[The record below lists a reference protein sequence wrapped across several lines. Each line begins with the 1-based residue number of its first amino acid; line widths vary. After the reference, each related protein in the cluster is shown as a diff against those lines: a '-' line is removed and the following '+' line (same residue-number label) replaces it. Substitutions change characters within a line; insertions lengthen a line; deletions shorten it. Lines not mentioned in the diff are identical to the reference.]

1 MFSDLR
7 AYAATARLTSLRLAP
22 DGTWLAATV
31 QTVAGEPPAY
41 VTSIWRIPTG
51 PGSTGPGSTGP
62 GSTGPGST
70 GPGSTGPGST
80 GPGST
85 GPGSSPARLTR
96 SAEGEGVPEFL
107 SDGSLLFA
115 SRRPAAAARSGDAA
129 AGQDKP
135 GLWLL
140 PAAGG
145 EARRIAAPPGGVAGV
160 AAARD
165 VAAFACSAAVFPG
178 ASSAAADAA
187 RRKARADA
195 GVHAILHETG
205 LLRTWDHDLGP
216 DELHV
221 LAGQVPAGE
230 DDAVAP
236 AGVAAGDG
244 AAAGD
249 DAAAGGDAA
258 GGDQDGGDQ
267 DGGDQDGDGKPA
279 EPRDLTPDAGRALDE
294 QSFELTPDGS
304 AVVAGWL
311 VPQDIGEWRGEVVVV
326 DAGTGARRTLLAAA
340 AAAADYEAPRVAPDG
355 RQVVAIASER
365 DTYDRPGDVTLVVV
379 GLDEPAAGAGRDLL
393 AGFDRHPA
401 ETAWAADSASVF
413 FTADDQGRR
422 PVFRVAVAGGGVTRV
437 TPDAGDD
444 GAYESLC
451 PSPDGRYLYALRS
464 AVDAP
469 PAPVRIDLARPGAPE
484 PLAGPGGCAAAEIP
498 GRLEEVL
505 ATAADGTTIRGWLA
519 LPAAAS
525 AESPAPLLL
534 WVHGGPLS
542 SWNAW
547 SWRWNPWL
555 MTARGYAVLLPDPAL
570 STGYGQLM
578 IQRGHGAWGE
588 NPFTDVMA
596 ITDAVVER
604 PDIDEDRTAM
614 MGGSFGGY
622 MANWIAGHTGRFRA
636 IVSHAGVWALDQMF
650 TTTDWPA
657 YWRRTFGDPATQ
669 PERYR
674 DNSPHR
680 HVASIATPMLVIHG
694 DKDYRVPVGEALRMW
709 ADLASHAKPARFLY
723 FPDENHWI
731 LKPGDVPVWYETVLA
746 FLAEQVLGE
755 PWQRP
760 QLL

>member
-1 MFSDLR
+1 MVRVTPRPREKPVTIFSDPSAL
-7 AYAATARLTSLRLAP
+7 AALPRVTSLRLAH

-31 QTVAGEPPAY
+31 QTVAGEPPAS
-41 VTSIWRIPTG
+41 VTSIWRIPVA
-51 PGSTGPGSTGP
+51 PGDGA
-62 GSTGPGST
+62 
-70 GPGSTGPGST
+70 
-80 GPGST
+80 
-85 GPGSSPARLTR
+85 PARLTR
-96 SAEGEGVPEFL
+96 SAEGEGAPEFL

-115 SRRPAAAARSGDAA
+115 SRRPAAAARSGDGAT
-129 AGQDKP
+129 GQDKP

-165 VAAFACSAAVFPG
+165 VAAFACAAPVFPG
-178 ASSAAADAA
+178 ASSAAEDAA

-205 LLRTWDHDLGP
+205 LVRTWDHDLGP

-230 DDAVAP
+230 DDVIGP
-236 AGVAAGDG
+236 AG

-249 DAAAGGDAA
+249 DPG
-258 GGDQDGGDQ
+258 
-267 DGGDQDGDGKPA
+267 GDGKPA
-279 EPRDLTPDAGRALDE
+279 EPRDLTPEAGRALDE

-311 VPQDIGEWRGEVVVV
+311 VPQDVGEWRGEVVVV
-326 DAGTGARRTLLAAA
+326 DAGSGARRTLLAAA
-340 AAAADYEAPRVAPDG
+340 TADYEAPRVAPDG
-355 RQVVAIASER
+355 RQVLAIASER
-365 DTYDRPGDVTLVVV
+365 DTYDRPGDVTLVVA

-393 AGFDRHPA
+393 AGFDRRPA
-401 ETAWAADSASVF
+401 ETAWAADSGSVF

-422 PVFRVAVAGGGVTRV
+422 PVFRVAVTGGDVTRV
-437 TPDAGDD
+437 TPEAGQDD

-469 PAPVRIDLARPGAPE
+469 PGPVRIDLARPGAPQ
-484 PLAGPGGCAAAEIP
+484 PLASPGADGAAEIP
-498 GRLEEVL
+498 GRLEEVQ
-505 ATAADGTTIRGWLA
+505 ATAADGTAIRGWLA

-525 AESPAPLLL
+525 ADSPAPLLL
-534 WVHGGPLS
+534 WVHGGPVS

-570 STGYGQLM
+570 STGYGQHM
-578 IQRGHGAWGE
+578 IQRGHGTWGE

-596 ITDAVVER
+596 ITDAVTGR
-604 PDIDEDRTAM
+604 PDIDADRTAM

-622 MANWIAGHTGRFRA
+622 MANWIAGHTDRFRA
-636 IVSHAGVWALDQMF
+636 IVSHAGLWALDQMF

-657 YWRRTFGDPATQ
+657 YWRRTFGDPAAR

-674 DNSPHR
+674 DNSPHL
-680 HVASIATPMLVIHG
+680 HVTRISTPLLVIHG

-709 ADLASHAKPARFLY
+709 ADLASHSKVARFLY

-731 LKPGDVPVWYETVLA
+731 LKPGDLPVWYETIFA
-746 FLAEQVLGE
+746 FLAEHVLGE